1 MSLQVILTPAP
12 RGASSSFLKG
22 RPATRSLLSVRL
34 SWSSVDTLLCLSGI
48 GLETVR
54 QLARDTDVCVV
65 AAARNPTG
73 SEDLQKIVAG
83 SEGHVETNALDVA
96 SEKSISVRPKLASAY
111 SVDWH
116 HPTLASQAAVKETR
130 ELSFVKD
137 NAS

>member
-54 QLARDTDVCVV
+54 QLARDTDVRVV
-65 AAARNPTG
+65 AAARNPTD

-83 SEGHVETNALDVA
+83 SEGHRNALDVA
-96 SEKSISVRPKLASAY
+96 SEKSISVRPELASAY